1 MLMDDDR
8 LGEAERALR
17 LGQRHAERLGAVANL
32 PAYHFGHGVLGFL
45 SGAWDTA
52 IAEIGAGLLAAADIG
67 SAFGVVW
74 AQSVAALIAV
84 HSDDLVGAAAAL
96 TGAEAHLH
104 NEIQPFWHWS
114 LWARA
119 ILSEAQGD
127 LAGAAATMATLVDG
141 CIEAGSRYEL
151 VELAPDLIRTSLAVG
166 DRQRALRAT
175 EAVEQVSGIAQRDNS
190 TAAALRCRGL
200 VAGKPELLVRAS
212 NLYVRA
218 GRSISGAVTT
228 SEAAELFAAAG
239 RESDATR
246 LLNEAIAVFEASG
259 AYRHL
264 TRARVLA
271 AGLGGPPRAYTD
283 VHRLTPAQRKV
294 AELVAEGLTSAE
306 IGRRLFISRR
316 TVEGHLARIY
326 TTLGVHSRVELA
338 LWLTDQL

>member
-1 MLMDDDR
+1 
-8 LGEAERALR
+8 
-17 LGQRHAERLGAVANL
+17 
-32 PAYHFGHGVLGFL
+32 
-45 SGAWDTA
+45 
-52 IAEIGAGLLAAADIG
+52 
-67 SAFGVVW
+67 
-74 AQSVAALIAV
+74 
-84 HSDDLVGAAAAL
+84 
-96 TGAEAHLH
+96 
-104 NEIQPFWHWS
+104 
-114 LWARA
+114 
-119 ILSEAQGD
+119 
-127 LAGAAATMATLVDG
+127 
-141 CIEAGSRYEL
+141 
-151 VELAPDLIRTSLAVG
+151 
-166 DRQRALRAT
+166 
-175 EAVEQVSGIAQRDNS
+175 
-190 TAAALRCRGL
+190 LRCRGL
-200 VAGKPELLVRAS
+200 VTGKPELLVRAS
-212 NLYVRA
+212 NIYVRA

-306 IGRRLFISRR
+306 IGQRLFISRR